1 MKDTKS
7 SLLLYIIYRYLFGI
21 LIAII
26 CLGTIKQFI
35 DGSITFDGVNLDVLK
50 SNATLVTI
58 LLGLQLIASRF
69 VFRATINKKEIRLD
83 GQTIKWDNVKSIN
96 RLHHIY
102 ILKTKDKKRFYL
114 FPTEKQ
120 SNLLFGQKI
129 AYTNMDQIINIK
141 TTG

>member
-7 SLLLYIIYRYLFGI
+7 SLFLYIIYRYFFGF

-26 CLGTIKQFI
+26 CLGTTKQFI
-35 DGSITFDGVNLDVLK
+35 DGSLTFDRVNLDVLK
-50 SNATLVTI
+50 IDATLVTI

-69 VFRATINKKEIRLD
+69 VFRATINKEEIRLD
-83 GQTIKWDNVKSIN
+83 GQTIKWDNVKFIN

-129 AYTNMDQIINIK
+129 AYTDMDQIINIK